1 MKLQVPSIGDFA
13 AARRSAEALNVI
25 ASLGDGMRPQ
35 PRGDSI
41 LALREQVN
49 NTDNE
54 AAATAE
60 LAKIGI
66 KVSDLNT
73 AAIHK
78 GGSEGRKAVGACRRA
93 LNQLADAAQSS
104 SIDAA
109 GRKRILTAC
118 EWLGAH
124 IAAGERQYK
133 LDEDAAAAF
142 AGRPQGGA
150 SGWTDQN
157 SGRAVRVL
165 GPRDSVARRDAYDYG
180 EPQCSFGEFVSGV
193 FNGHRGN
200 ERIRASLGEGS
211 VGTGGAMVPAPL
223 AAELIDS
230 LRARTVAIKGGARTV
245 IMDSQTLRMARLTGD
260 PIAAWRNENAAVGGT
275 DPTFDAVT
283 FTARSLACKV
293 AISRELLAD
302 AANLSEVLLS
312 AFAKSMA
319 VTLDSAILQG
329 SGTAPEPTGVLNTAG
344 IGAYANANYD
354 TWDGLLAGTLA
365 MQNANAPDPS
375 AAIMTPTA
383 WNAIQGQKDSQ
394 GRYLEPPSALAS
406 LPLLATTGAP
416 ADILLGAWSQ
426 CLIGMRQEIMLEIF
440 PGVLAGNLQVLF
452 LAHLRADVQL
462 AHPAA
467 FVKLSAS

>member
-1 MKLQVPSIGDFA
+1 MKLEVPTISDFA
-13 AARRSAEALNVI
+13 GARRAAEAMNAISNI
-25 ASLGDGMRPQ
+25 AGMRQ
-35 PRGDSI
+35 QGAGNSVTD
-41 LALREQVN
+41 LRERIN
-49 NTDNE
+49 DDDGK
-54 AAATAE
+54 AAATVE
-60 LAKIGI
+60 LAKIGV
-66 KVSDLNT
+66 KVADLNLES
-73 AAIHK
+73 IPQR
-78 GGSEGRKAVGACRRA
+78 GSESRKAVGACRRA
-93 LNQLADAAQSS
+93 LNQLADAASS
-104 SIDAA
+104 PSVDAA

-118 EWLGAH
+118 EWIGAH
-124 IAAGERQYK
+124 ISAGERQHK
-133 LDEDAAAAF
+133 LDQDAEAYF
-142 AGRPQGGA
+142 AGRPQGGV
-150 SGWTDQN
+150 SGWTDQG
-157 SGRAVRVL
+157 SGKTVRVL
-165 GPRDSVARRDAYDYG
+165 GPRDSVARPDAYDYG

-193 FNGHRGN
+193 FNGPRGN

-223 AAELIDS
+223 AAELIDA
-230 LRARTVAIKGGARTV
+230 LRARTVAIKAGARTV

-329 SGTAPEPTGVLNTAG
+329 SGTAPEPTGVLNTTG

-383 WNAIQGQKDSQ
+383 WNAIQGLKDSQ

-426 CLIGMRQEIMLEIF
+426 CLVGMRQEIMLEIF